1 MSFSSSA
8 SAASSSASAQS
19 SLPFLPGYRVELAPK
34 ERFHKSHIFDVS
46 NGIRVDMN
54 KEKLENRGVGS
65 ASSVHPLAISSV
77 PKDYRASLDSQFAT
91 PEATMSRLP
100 AWVAY
105 DRKVIRFSGYFKEAV
120 HASAAEN
127 WRARKC
133 LIYFYLEDD
142 SMHIA
147 EPKVENSG
155 IPQGV
160 FVKRHRIP
168 KEGTNAFYT
177 IDDLAIGAEL
187 AIYGRVFRLT
197 DADAFTRSFY
207 SQNGVELGAG
217 EEVPL
222 DPFTKKQAHSV
233 HSHHK
238 MMNPLKTF
246 MEAALGKPMQ
256 AGIDATQKFLQHD
269 GRVLR
274 FYAQWDDDKQYGEIR
289 PYTVHYFLADDT
301 IEVNEVAVPNSGRD
315 PFPSL
320 LKRQK
325 LPKNFHQI
333 GMDIS
338 RIGQADDG
346 KVLYYSP
353 VDFRVGG
360 YLQVYGRNLFLCGA
374 DDFTREYYKSTY
386 GMSDEDFPRL
396 NMDDPEPPRASIE
409 PPPHNGFGSE
419 EDSLASFLYLMP
431 KVPKA
436 DFKKLIEL
444 DGVNL
449 RFLAKFKTGTTTSG
463 ASQYG
468 GGNKVDQGRR
478 FIVTYY
484 LANDSFQCFEKF
496 ERNSGFVGG
505 KFLERDRVRNPNSSN
520 GMEWY
525 KASDF
530 FIGAS
535 IIVNKFEFEIIDT
548 DEYTAKFMK
557 NNSHIWGENAINSA
571 RLHKQ
576 GAFGLESTQQIRETG
591 ASNDE
596 EIEARA
602 QQQHFQQ
609 QSSSS
614 SQQQQQSPQ
623 QYRSRPPSS
632 ASASAGRQIV
642 GQHNTGSPRYQ

>member
-1 MSFSSSA
+1 MSA
-8 SAASSSASAQS
+8 PAAANSGA
-19 SLPFLPGYRVELAPK
+19 LPFLPGYRVDLAPK
-34 ERFHKSHIFDVS
+34 ERFHKSHIFDLS

-54 KEKLENRGVGS
+54 KEKIDARGGAGAS
-65 ASSVHPLAISSV
+65 AVHPLAISSV

-91 PEATMSRLP
+91 PAATMSRLP

-105 DRKVIRFSGYFKEAV
+105 DRKVLRFSGYFKESV
-120 HASAAEN
+120 HASASES

-133 LIYFYLEDD
+133 LVYFYLEDD

-168 KEGTNAFYT
+168 KEGSNQFYT
-177 IDDLAIGAEL
+177 VDDLAIGAEL

-207 SQNGVELGAG
+207 ATNGVTLGESEL
-217 EEVPL
+217 VPQ
-222 DPFTKKQAHSV
+222 DSFSKKQMSHV
-233 HSHHK
+233 HPHNK

-246 MEAALGKPMQ
+246 MEAALGKAMH
-256 AGIDATQKFLQHD
+256 AGVDATQKFLQHD

-274 FYAQWDDDKQYGEIR
+274 FYAQWDDDKMYGEIR

-301 IEVNEVAVPNSGRD
+301 VEVQEVAIPNSGRD

-325 LPKNFHQI
+325 LPKNFHEV
-333 GMDIS
+333 GMDLS
-338 RIGQADDG
+338 RIGQGDDG
-346 KVLYYSP
+346 KVIYYSP
-353 VDFRVGG
+353 TDFRVGG
-360 YLQVYGRNLFLCGA
+360 YIQVYGRNLFICGA
-374 DDFTREYYKSTY
+374 DAFTKDFYKRYY
-386 GMSDEDFPRL
+386 GLSDDDFPRL
-396 NMDDPEPPRASIE
+396 NMDDPEVPLASIE

-449 RFLAKFKTGTTTSG
+449 RFLAKFRPGSTTPG
-463 ASQYG
+463 ATALYG
-468 GGNKVDQGRR
+468 GGAKVDQGRR

-484 LANDSFQCFEKF
+484 LANDTFQVFEKF

-505 KFLERDRVRNPNSSN
+505 KFLERDRVRNPAR
-520 GMEWY
+520 GGEWY
-525 KASDF
+525 RACDF
-530 FIGAS
+530 YIGSS
-535 IIVNKFEFEIIDT
+535 IIVNKFEFEVIDC
-548 DEYTAKFMK
+548 DEYTAKFLR
-557 NNSHIWGENAINSA
+557 NNRHVWGDAA
-571 RLHKQ
+571 VDALQKTHP
-576 GAFGLESTQQIRETG
+576 AFEGESTQQIRETG
-591 ASNDE
+591 ATNE
-596 EIEARA
+596 REVERQA
-602 QQQHFQQ
+602 QQQAQRSRPQ
-609 QSSSS
+609 S
-614 SQQQQQSPQ
+614 SQQQMQQQQQQQALSSPASRQ
-623 QYRSRPPSS
+623 QY
-632 ASASAGRQIV
+632 